1 MESLTNWHF
10 LIIGMSAAGV
20 LCLLV
25 CVILLVKLWSVG
37 VKCREAVKEREVL
50 LEVLRQ
56 NLRTESDLLRREIVG
71 TATDGRK
78 EAAVL
83 QNHFSTQLMTFL
95 NLNAEHAKGQLDSF
109 AKQLSELTAF
119 NELKFNNIKAS
130 IEQNLTNMRQNNDN
144 KLDEMRRI
152 VDEKL
157 QSTLDQRLSASFKQV
172 SERLEQV
179 FKGLGE
185 MQVLA
190 GSVGDL
196 KRILTNVKTRGTWG
210 EIRLGHILEQI
221 LTKDQYETNACVKL
235 NTSERVE
242 FAIKLPGNEEDNV
255 PVLLPIDS
263 KFPQEDYMTLQ
274 NAQQNA
280 DTEGCAAAMKSLKA
294 TILNEAKNISSKY
307 IAPPRTTDFAI
318 MFLPTE
324 GLYAEIL
331 NIPGVCDDLQNKYRV
346 IIAGPT
352 TMAALLNSLQMGF
365 RTLNIQKRS
374 GEVWQ
379 LLSKVQSE
387 FGKFS
392 DILMKLEKNLSTATN
407 TLADARR
414 KTGTI
419 SRSLRRAETLP
430 GVGEFEGA
438 FELEHVHTGAKAYAA
453 GVLFDES
460 AELNDPLFDNDAGDN
475 TDGDI
480 NRL

>member
-1 MESLTNWHF
+1 MESFTHWHF
-10 LIIGMSAAGV
+10 LAIGMSAVGV
-20 LCLLV
+20 ACLVLIV
-25 CVILLVKLWSVG
+25 VLLVKLWNTG
-37 VKCREAVKEREVL
+37 LRCREAVKEREL
-50 LEVLRQ
+50 LCEVLRQ
-56 NLRTESDLLRREIVG
+56 NMRAESDLLRREITG
-71 TATDGRK
+71 TATEGRK
-78 EAAVL
+78 EAAML
-83 QNHFSTQLMTFL
+83 QNHFSTQLTTFL
-95 NLNAEHAKGQLDSF
+95 NHNAEHAKGQLDSF
-109 AKQLSELTAF
+109 AKQLGELTAL
-119 NELKFNNIKAS
+119 NELKFNNIKVS
-130 IEQNLTNMRQNNDN
+130 IEQSLTNMRQNNDN
-144 KLDEMRRI
+144 KLDEMRKI

-221 LTKDQYETNACVKL
+221 LTKDQYETNVCVKP
-235 NTSERVE
+235 NTGERVE
-242 FAIKLPGNEEDNV
+242 FAVKLPGNEEDNV
-255 PVLLPIDS
+255 PVFLPIDS
-263 KFPQEDYMTLQ
+263 KFPQEDYMALQ

-280 DTEGCAAAMKSLKA
+280 DAEGCAMAAKSLKA
-294 TILNEAKNISSKY
+294 TILNEAKNISGKY
-307 IAPPRTTDFAI
+307 IAPPHTTDFAI

-365 RTLNIQKRS
+365 RTLSIQKRS

-387 FGKFS
+387 FGKFA
-392 DILMKLEKNLSTATN
+392 DILTKLEKNLSTATN
-407 TLADARR
+407 TLADAKR
-414 KTGTI
+414 KSGTI
-419 SRSLRRAETLP
+419 SRSLRKAEALP
-430 GVGEFEGA
+430 DNGVFEDA
-438 FELEHVHTGAKAYAA
+438 FDIEPSRNAVKAYTA
-453 GVLFDES
+453 GVLFEEPAGLDSLLSDGGLVDE
-460 AELNDPLFDNDAGDN
+460 
-475 TDGDI
+475 I
-480 NRL
+480 NIDEESL